1 MSITFTGLLEQHQ
14 NFKMASTGRSL
25 HFSNQFVISCGTVSL
40 DVKRSKVLLIRW
52 RRTGEYVLPK
62 GRKDIGEPL
71 EQTALRETFEET
83 GIQVQLLPVAIDT
96 LATLPSSMDLPK
108 AVTEPI
114 AVTQRTTQKGI
125 LKIIFWYVAVADS
138 TAIPEEG
145 TQKEDEDFENVWVD
159 FDNAAPTLSFDDDQK
174 IVKAAIVAVCRG
186 ASPAS

>member
-1 MSITFTGLLEQHQ
+1 MSITFTSLLEKHQ

-25 HFSNQFVISCGTVSL
+25 HFSNEFVISCGTVSL
-40 DVKRSKVLLIRW
+40 DVERSKVLLIRW

-114 AVTQRTTQKGI
+114 AITQRTTQKGI

-159 FDNAAPTLSFDDDQK
+159 FDNAASTLSFDDDQK
-174 IVKAAIVAVCRG
+174 IVKAAIVAVRRG
-186 ASPAS
+186 VSPAF